1 MRWRLPLSRKAEE
14 PVSRLEL
21 ARVPDGQRV
30 YAIGDVHGHFDLLI
44 GLLRR
49 IKADTEQRGGG
60 ETHVV
65 MLGDLIDRGPHS
77 AEVVEYLRA
86 HRDDF
91 ATFHFIAGNHEEAML
106 ASLSG
111 AVSPEEGGWLDFGG
125 RETMLS
131 YGADPALLDAPGS
144 GFAQSMRR
152 FVPRVHL
159 DFMEGFADSVRIGDY
174 LFVHAGIRPGVPLDR
189 QDSRDLRWI
198 RQPFLD
204 DDRDHG
210 VLVVHGHTITNEPD
224 IRHNRIGIDTGAYST
239 GVLTA
244 LALEGGER
252 WLMMEQG

>member
-1 MRWRLPLSRKAEE
+1 MRWRLPLLRKAEE
-14 PVSRLEL
+14 PVSRLER
-21 ARVPDGQRV
+21 ARVPDGQRI

-49 IKADTEQRGGG
+49 IKADTEQRGAA

-65 MLGDLIDRGPHS
+65 MLGDLVDRGPHS

-86 HRDDF
+86 HRDGF
-91 ATFHFIAGNHEEAML
+91 ATFHFVTGNHEEAML

-111 AVSPEEGGWLDFGG
+111 AVSPEDGGWLDFGG

-131 YGADPALLDAPGS
+131 YGADPELLEAPGPD
-144 GFAQSMRR
+144 FAQSMRR
-152 FVPRVHL
+152 LVPRVHL
-159 DFMEGFADSVRIGDY
+159 DFMESFADSVRIGDY
-174 LFVHAGIRPGVPLDR
+174 FFVHAGIRPGVAIER

-204 DDRDHG
+204 DDSDHG

-224 IRHNRIGIDTGAYST
+224 IRHNRIGIDTGAYAT